1 MMMSPDAK
9 FHENCFD
16 GFHFRWISI
25 FPVPETRA
33 PGQDLFPQF
42 KAPKNA
48 NRILKLSI
56 YTNLSLVKTKINL
69 FCLKYYLQNLP
80 PGGHLLISSIVFK
93 SQGIVLRFKLWV
105 IFFICHLL
113 IFGTLARCNCNYL
126 FNYLPIQRWFIPWF
140 AGTWTQ
146 WGLDWTRIPDLRPWS
161 R

>member
-1 MMMSPDAK
+1 MKYPDAK

-93 SQGIVLRFKLWV
+93 WSPVHD
-105 IFFICHLL
+105 FIYSNIPRIIQYYSTLL
-113 IFGTLARCNCNYL
+113 IIDRHIIFRQIY
-126 FNYLPIQRWFIPWF
+126 YQ
-140 AGTWTQ
+140 
-146 WGLDWTRIPDLRPWS
+146 
-161 R
+161 